1 MQLHTPDSP
10 EALQGTTQHNTATA
24 RAEALRNDRIE
35 QLVARFMDDRHRRA
49 EALLNDR
56 IGQLP
61 VWIRAPKTGAET
73 YTGLTRSFLYQL
85 AAQGLI
91 RTVSI
96 REPGKERGCRLFH
109 LRSILEFIERH
120 EQCGKKGVA

>member
-1 MQLHTPDSP
+1 MQDVHNTP
-10 EALQGTTQHNTATA
+10 EALQGTTQRNTATA
-24 RAEALRNDRIE
+24 RAD
-35 QLVARFMDDRHRRA
+35 
-49 EALLNDR
+49 ALLNDR
-56 IGQLP
+56 IGPIP

-96 REPGKERGCRLFH
+96 RESGKERGCRLFH
-109 LRSILEFIERH
+109 LGSILEFISRH
-120 EQCGKKGVA
+120 ELGAHQEAK

>member
-1 MQLHTPDSP
+1 MLDTPDSP
-10 EALQGTTQHNTATA
+10 EALQGTEKRNNATA
-24 RAEALRNDRIE
+24 R
-35 QLVARFMDDRHRRA
+35 V

-56 IGQLP
+56 IGPIP

-109 LRSILEFIERH
+109 LQSILEFISRH
-120 EQCGKKGVA
+120 ELGAQQGAK

>member
-1 MQLHTPDSP
+1 VPDVHNSP

-24 RAEALRNDRIE
+24 RAEALLNDRIE

-56 IGQLP
+56 IGPIP

-109 LRSILEFIERH
+109 LQSILGFIERH
-120 EQCGKKGVA
+120 ERKEVA

>member
-1 MQLHTPDSP
+1 VGNVHDPYDSP
-10 EALQGTTQHNTATA
+10 EALQGTAQRNTATA
-24 RAEALRNDRIE
+24 RAEALLKD
-35 QLVARFMDDRHRRA
+35 Q
-49 EALLNDR
+49 
-56 IGQLP
+56 IGLRP
-61 VWIRAPKTGAET
+61 VWIRAPKSGAET

-109 LRSILEFIERH
+109 LQSILEFISRH
-120 EQCGKKGVA
+120 ELGAQQENK

>member
-1 MQLHTPDSP
+1 MSV
-10 EALQGTTQHNTATA
+10 GTVNNTYDNPKTLLDIARRHTATA
-24 RAEALRNDRIE
+24 RAEAL
-35 QLVARFMDDRHRRA
+35 
-49 EALLNDR
+49 LNDR
-56 IGQLP
+56 TGPIP

-73 YTGLTRSFLYQL
+73 YTGLTRSYLYQA

-109 LRSILEFIERH
+109 LQSILEFISRH
-120 EQCGKKGVA
+120 ELGAQQEAK

>member
-1 MQLHTPDSP
+1 MLNLALMLDTPDSP
-10 EALQGTTQHNTATA
+10 EALQGTAQRNTATA
-24 RAEALRNDRIE
+24 
-35 QLVARFMDDRHRRA
+35 RA

-56 IGQLP
+56 IGPRP
-61 VWIRAPKTGAET
+61 VWIKAPKSGVEF
-73 YTGLTRSFLYQL
+73 YSSLTRSYLYQA

-109 LRSILEFIERH
+109 LQSILEFISRH
-120 EQCGKKGVA
+120 ELGAQQEAK

>member
-1 MQLHTPDSP
+1 MQDVHNTP
-10 EALQGTTQHNTATA
+10 EALQGTTQRNTATA
-24 RAEALRNDRIE
+24 
-35 QLVARFMDDRHRRA
+35 RA

-73 YTGLTRSFLYQL
+73 YTGLTRSFLYQI
-85 AAQGLI
+85 ASQGLI

>member
-1 MQLHTPDSP
+1 MSVGTVQNTYDSP
-10 EALQGTTQHNTATA
+10 DALQDNAERNTATA
-24 RAEALRNDRIE
+24 
-35 QLVARFMDDRHRRA
+35 RA

-56 IGQLP
+56 IGPRP
-61 VWIRAPKTGAET
+61 VWIKAPKSGVEF
-73 YTGLTRSFLYQL
+73 YSSLTRSYLYQA

-109 LRSILEFIERH
+109 LQSILEFISRH
-120 EQCGKKGVA
+120 ELGAQQDAK

>member
-1 MQLHTPDSP
+1 MQDVYNTP
-10 EALQGTTQHNTATA
+10 EALQDTAKRNTATF
-24 RAEALRNDRIE
+24 RAET
-35 QLVARFMDDRHRRA
+35 
-49 EALLNDR
+49 LLNDR
-56 IGQLP
+56 LGSIP

-73 YTGLTRSFLYQL
+73 YTGLTRSYLYQA

-109 LRSILEFIERH
+109 LQSILAFIEKH
-120 EQCGKKGVA
+120 EQKGVAQ

>member
-1 MQLHTPDSP
+1 MLLYTPDSP
-10 EALQGTTQHNTATA
+10 DALQGTAKRNTAT
-24 RAEALRNDRIE
+24 
-35 QLVARFMDDRHRRA
+35 FRA

-56 IGQLP
+56 LGSIP
-61 VWIRAPKTGAET
+61 VWIRAPKTGVET
-73 YTGLTRSFLYQL
+73 YTGLTRSYLYQA

-109 LRSILEFIERH
+109 LQSILEFISRH
-120 EQCGKKGVA
+120 ELGAQQETK

>member
-1 MQLHTPDSP
+1 MVDLEVMLDAPDSNGR
-10 EALQGTTQHNTATA
+10 LYNTATA
-24 RAEALRNDRIE
+24 
-35 QLVARFMDDRHRRA
+35 RA

-56 IGQLP
+56 IGPIP
-61 VWIRAPKTGAET
+61 VWIRAPKNGAET
-73 YTGLTRSFLYQL
+73 YTGLTRSFLYQA

-109 LRSILEFIERH
+109 LQSILGFIERH
-120 EQCGKKGVA
+120 ERKEVA

>member
-1 MQLHTPDSP
+1 MSVGTVQNTYDSP
-10 EALQGTTQHNTATA
+10 DALQDNAKRNTATA
-24 RAEALRNDRIE
+24 RAEAL
-35 QLVARFMDDRHRRA
+35 
-49 EALLNDR
+49 LNDR
-56 IGQLP
+56 TGPIP

-73 YTGLTRSFLYQL
+73 YTGLTRSYLYQA

-109 LRSILEFIERH
+109 LQSILEFISRH
-120 EQCGKKGVA
+120 ELGAQQEAK

>member
-1 MQLHTPDSP
+1 MGIVHNTYDSP
-10 EALQGTTQHNTATA
+10 EALQDNAKRNTATA
-24 RAEALRNDRIE
+24 
-35 QLVARFMDDRHRRA
+35 RA

-56 IGQLP
+56 IGPRP

-73 YTGLTRSFLYQL
+73 YTGLTRSYLYQA

-109 LRSILEFIERH
+109 LQSILEFISRH
-120 EQCGKKGVA
+120 ELGAQQEAK

>member
-1 MQLHTPDSP
+1 MSV
-10 EALQGTTQHNTATA
+10 GTVNNTYDNSKTLLDIARRHTATA
-24 RAEALRNDRIE
+24 
-35 QLVARFMDDRHRRA
+35 RA

-56 IGQLP
+56 IGPIP

-73 YTGLTRSFLYQL
+73 YTGLTRSYLYQA

-109 LRSILEFIERH
+109 LQSILEFISRH
-120 EQCGKKGVA
+120 ELGAQQDSK

>member
-1 MQLHTPDSP
+1 MGIVQNTYDTP
-10 EALQGTTQHNTATA
+10 EALQGTAQRNTATA
-24 RAEALRNDRIE
+24 
-35 QLVARFMDDRHRRA
+35 RA

-56 IGQLP
+56 IGPIP

-73 YTGLTRSFLYQL
+73 YTGLTRSYLYQA

-109 LRSILEFIERH
+109 LQSILEFISRH
-120 EQCGKKGVA
+120 ELGAQQEAK

>member
-1 MQLHTPDSP
+1 MGIVQNTYDSP
-10 EALQGTTQHNTATA
+10 DALQDTARRNTATA
-24 RAEALRNDRIE
+24 RI
-35 QLVARFMDDRHRRA
+35 
-49 EALLNDR
+49 EALLKDQ
-56 IGQLP
+56 IGLMP
-61 VWIRAPKTGAET
+61 VWIRAPKSGAET

-109 LRSILEFIERH
+109 LQSILSFIERH
-120 EQCGKKGVA
+120 ERREEVA